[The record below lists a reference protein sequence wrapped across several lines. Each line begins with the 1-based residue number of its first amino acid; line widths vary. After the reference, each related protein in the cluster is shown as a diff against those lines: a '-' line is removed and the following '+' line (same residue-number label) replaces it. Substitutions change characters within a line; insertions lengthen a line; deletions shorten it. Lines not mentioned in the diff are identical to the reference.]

1 VPWFW
6 SDQYD
11 LKLQIAGLAQRYD
24 EVVVR
29 GDPTARSF
37 AAYYLADGIVIA
49 VDAVNSPRDFAS
61 GRKLVA
67 AHAAVP
73 AETLA
78 DTHADL
84 AALV

>member
-1 VPWFW
+1 
-6 SDQYD
+6 
-11 LKLQIAGLAQRYD
+11 
-24 EVVVR
+24 
-29 GDPTARSF
+29 
-37 AAYYLADGIVIA
+37 